1 MPATVWHHGGMA
13 KRPMT
18 VEVDEALVDATEAEA
33 RETGQSEAEV
43 IEQALRVHFGKG
55 RPSVVDR
62 VWARNAP
69 QALSEEEALALAY
82 DELKAM
88 RRERGTNKAAS

>member
-1 MPATVWHHGGMA
+1 MSSHLWHDGEMV

-18 VEVDEALVDATEAEA
+18 VEVDESLVEATVAEA
-33 RETGQSEAEV
+33 RLTGRSPAEV
-43 IEQALRVHFGKG
+43 VEQALRFHFQG
-55 RPSVVDR
+55 RDRSVVDE

-69 QALSEEEALALAY
+69 QALSEDEVLALAY

-88 RRERGTNKAAS
+88 RRERGTDKAAS

>member
-1 MPATVWHHGGMA
+1 MV

-18 VEVDEALVDATEAEA
+18 VEMDESLVEATAAEA
-33 RETGQSEAEV
+33 RQTGRSQADV
-43 IEQALRVHFGKG
+43 IEQALRVHFERRGH
-55 RPSVVDR
+55 SVVDD

-69 QALSEEEALALAY
+69 RALSEDEALTLAY

-88 RRERGTNKAAS
+88 RRERRTGKAAS

>member
-1 MPATVWHHGGMA
+1 MA

-18 VEVDEALVDATEAEA
+18 IEVDESLVEAIAAEA
-33 RETGQSEAEV
+33 RQTGRSPADV
-43 IEQALRVHFGKG
+43 VEQALRVHFEQHDH
-55 RPSVVDR
+55 SVVDE

-69 QALSEEEALALAY
+69 QALSEDEVLALAY

-88 RRERGTNKAAS
+88 RRERGTDKAAS

>member
-1 MPATVWHHGGMA
+1 MA

-33 RETGQSEAEV
+33 RATGQSEAEV

-69 QALSEEEALALAY
+69 QTLSEEEALALAY

-88 RRERGTNKAAS
+88 RRERETNKAAS